1 MWAEHDED
9 EIETLLAY
17 LEVEREV
24 GPHGQLMSEATSE
37 AANPNNPERSNP
49 IWYVA
54 AHHVDY
60 AEAAIETYRKNN
72 DLPPGAV
79 VYVEKKTG

>member
-9 EIETLLAY
+9 EIEMMLAY

-37 AANPNNPERSNP
+37 SANPNNPERPNP
-49 IWYVA
+49 IGYVA
-54 AHHVDY
+54 GYHVDY
-60 AEAAIETYRKNN
+60 AEAAIEQFRKDNT
-72 DLPPGAV
+72 LPPGAV
-79 VYVEKKTG
+79 VFVEKKTY